1 MGAGQLREMMKSAQQ
16 QWYGDALSQH
26 DELFWAS
33 KGHFSI
39 AELGFYNYPYLFGY
53 LFSLGLYAQQA
64 RAGREFVPAYRA
76 LLTDTGRMSAE
87 DLVEKHL
94 GVDIREPGFWQ
105 ESLNYVEEAVVRLER
120 LV

>member
-1 MGAGQLREMMKSAQQ
+1 MMKSAQQ
-16 QWYGDALSQH
+16 QWYGDTLSQY

-39 AELGFYNYPYLFGY
+39 TELGFYNYPYLFGY
-53 LFSLGLYAQQA
+53 LFSLGLYAQKE
-64 RAGREFVPAYRA
+64 RAGGDFAHAYRA

-94 GVDIREPGFWQ
+94 GVDIREPAFWQ
-105 ESLNYVEEAVVRLER
+105 ESLRYVEEAVDRLER